1 MIFVLNVVYSYIFGK
16 QSGNDPWDARTIEWS
31 ISSPPPEYNF
41 EKIPLI
47 RSLDAFWEYK
57 RHGTPMEP
65 ASGGSKNSEEEK
77 DIHLPQPSYWPMVV
91 SIGIMLAAYGM
102 IFGLPLS
109 ILGTIIG
116 FIGVYAWSFEPVN
129 EPTEH

>member
-1 MIFVLNVVYSYIFGK
+1 
-16 QSGNDPWDARTIEWS
+16 
-31 ISSPPPEYNF
+31 
-41 EKIPLI
+41 
-47 RSLDAFWEYK
+47 
-57 RHGTPMEP
+57 MEP

>member
-1 MIFVLNVVYSYIFGK
+1 MGRSRAF
-16 QSGNDPWDARTIEWS
+16 
-31 ISSPPPEYNF
+31 F

-47 RSLDAFWEYK
+47 QSVDAFWELK
-57 RHGTPMEP
+57 RHGTPIMPVSDETE
-65 ASGGSKNSEEEK
+65 NSEEEK
-77 DIHLPQPSYWPMVV
+77 DIHLPQPSYWPLVV

-109 ILGTIIG
+109 IFGTIVG
-116 FIGVYAWSFEPVN
+116 FIGVYAWSLEPVN